1 MKLPLNLLLLIV
13 YVQTGFE
20 GAKCRL
26 TTDQKLKKK
35 LHLSE
40 ESLSIPFFLP
50 QIFKTLEVWG
60 SPCPKLWRNPVD
72 HIWKLQYEGNDL
84 DFWSEG
90 EEELQILVVG

>member
-1 MKLPLNLLLLIV
+1 MKLHLNLPLLITF
-13 YVQTGFE
+13 VQTGFE
-20 GAKCRL
+20 GGKCRL
-26 TTDQKLKKK
+26 TTDRKLKDS

-40 ESLSIPFFLP
+40 ETLFIPFFP

-60 SPCPKLWRNPVD
+60 SCPKLWRSAVD

-84 DFWSEG
+84 DFWSKV